1 MSDGLN
7 EAHGFTFARLD
18 SLEARLVSHDWIW
31 ARDNSAAIK
40 AHWAE
45 RQAAKPALF
54 EGPVLLSCACTV
66 SDGACTIDLFE
77 AAFSEFLAFRDGGSP
92 DPSVTN
98 AFAAI
103 VPWSRDGAAVLGVM
117 GQDSANAGQIY
128 FPCGTPDPS
137 DVRGGVQVDLAGSA
151 AREFLEET
159 GLRVPSEA
167 PANWVLVSGERQHA
181 FLHPVHFPE
190 DAEALIAC
198 MEAHR
203 AAEVEPELASF
214 VAVRSHGDLDADRMP
229 GFVRAYLAAS
239 CR

>member
-1 MSDGLN
+1 MS
-7 EAHGFTFARLD
+7 EAFPKSDGFTFARLD
-18 SLEARLVSHDWIW
+18 SLEARLVAHDWGW
-31 ARDNSAAIK
+31 ARDNADAIA

-54 EGPVLLSCACTV
+54 DGPVLLACACTV
-66 SDGACTIDLFE
+66 ADGACTIDLFE

-103 VPWSRDGAAVLGVM
+103 VPWSCDGAAVLGVM
-117 GQDSANAGQIY
+117 GRESANAGQIY

-137 DVRGGVQVDLAGSA
+137 DVREGRHVDLAGSA
-151 AREFLEET
+151 RREFLEET

-167 PANWVLVSGERQHA
+167 AVNWVLVSGEQQHA

-190 DAEALIAC
+190 EAAGLIAR
-198 MEAHR
+198 MEGHR
-203 AAEVEPELASF
+203 STEAEPELSGF
-214 VAVRSHGDLDADRMP
+214 VAVRSRADLDADRMP
-229 GFVRAYLAAS
+229 GFVRAYLTAS